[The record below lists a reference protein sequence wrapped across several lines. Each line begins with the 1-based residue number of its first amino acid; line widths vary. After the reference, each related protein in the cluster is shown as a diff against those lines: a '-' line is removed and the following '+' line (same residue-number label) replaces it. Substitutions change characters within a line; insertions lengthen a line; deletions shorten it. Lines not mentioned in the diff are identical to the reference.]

1 MLSKKEIA
9 ETIILQKNGGRPSSE
24 NSIDYRDVYD
34 VVDMMYAQLAAASV
48 QNQIRGKG
56 DFSIDSVWVKTFSS
70 RQQAP
75 VILFDKIT
83 NMCYANLP
91 ATRVYIQGD
100 KDIRLVS
107 WLQSQ
112 DHPFP
117 MEDSAAQEAMNQL
130 ECGVPS
136 TGTYPFFPDGQR
148 LWFRTMPKRFKGKR
162 ILVRMI
168 PGIDGYTPEE
178 QLPIPSTFSMDLL
191 NMVAQFFQ
199 VQISTLSKNVND
211 SNVNTK

>member
-9 ETIILQKNGGRPSSE
+9 DTIILQKNGGRPSSE

-34 VVDMMYAQLAAASV
+34 VVDMMYAQLAATSV

-56 DFSIDSVWVKTFSS
+56 EFSIDSVWVKTFSNQ
-70 RQQAP
+70 QQAP
-75 VILFDKIT
+75 VILFDEIT

-100 KDIRLVS
+100 EDIRLVS

-117 MEDSAAQEAMNQL
+117 MEDSAAQEAMNEL
-130 ECGVPS
+130 ECGNAPI
-136 TGTYPFFPDGQR
+136 GTYPFYPDGQK

-168 PGIDGYTPEE
+168 PGVDGYTPEE

-199 VQISTLSKNVND
+199 VQITTLSKNVND